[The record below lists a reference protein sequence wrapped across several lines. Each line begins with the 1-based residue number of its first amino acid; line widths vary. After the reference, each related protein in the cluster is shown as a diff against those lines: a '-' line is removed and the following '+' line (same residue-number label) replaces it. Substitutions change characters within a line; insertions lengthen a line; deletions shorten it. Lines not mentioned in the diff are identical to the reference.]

1 MPHVTEARSTRLT
14 GEVILAGLRR
24 SVIVVVAFAAVGALA
39 GVVWEWLWDPP
50 IGFAYEHKWLPDL
63 AAARAEFSSTGWYVL
78 VASVAGLLTA
88 AAVGVAFDRWEL
100 LTLGVVLAGSALAAW
115 VMLRVGQ
122 ALGPPDAQAIAATA
136 DDGTKIPANLT
147 VAGKSPFVAFPASAL
162 VALIVVFFAFTRRHR
177 KAD

>member
-1 MPHVTEARSTRLT
+1 MPHLTEARLTRPSRET
-14 GEVILAGLRR
+14 VLAGLRR
-24 SVIVVVAFAAVGALA
+24 SVIVLVTFAAVGAVA
-39 GVVWEWLWDPP
+39 GVVWEWIWDAPV
-50 IGFAYEHKWLPDL
+50 GFAYEHKWLPDL

-88 AAVGVAFDRWEL
+88 AGLAMAFDRWEL
-100 LTLGVVLAGSALAAW
+100 LTLAVVLAGSALAAW

-147 VAGKSPFVAFPASAL
+147 VAGKSPFVAFPATAL
-162 VALIVVFFAFTRRHR
+162 VAVIVVFFAFTRRHP